1 MAGSQLVALRARVI
15 LPVSRP
21 AIEDGAVFI
30 SGGRIADIGHWR
42 DLRHKAPAQI
52 RDLGE
57 AILLPGLVNAH
68 CHLDYTDMAG
78 AISPPKSFLDW
89 IQGIVALKASW
100 SYTDFAQSWL
110 HGAQQLLRSGCTTVA
125 DIEAVPELLPEVWAA
140 TPLRVIS
147 FLELISVR
155 RRQRPTTL
163 LRQAIKKIRSLPAG
177 RNSAALSPHALYTTN
192 PELLKHA
199 RRASQ
204 PARWPLTMHVAE
216 SAAEMEMYQ
225 HGRGPMF
232 NWLRKNG
239 RDMSD
244 CGERSPVQQLAS
256 LKLLNARFLAVHVN
270 HLAPGDA
277 ALLASSRAHVVHCPR
292 SHAYFR
298 HAPFPFAELHDAG
311 VNLCL
316 GTDSLASIGK
326 DGRRKPELD
335 LFAELRAFAAH
346 QPGLAPEEFL
356 DLVTRNGAAALGQAG
371 LLGELTPRA
380 HADLIVLRSDAPVA
394 HAADTIVHNPPT
406 IAGVM
411 VAGEWVTEP
420 QA

>member
-1 MAGSQLVALRARVI
+1 MAGSQLVALRARVV
-15 LPVSRP
+15 LPVSQP

-30 SGGRIADIGHWR
+30 SRGRIAAVGRWR
-42 DLRHKAPAQI
+42 DLRRKAPAQT

-78 AISPPKSFLDW
+78 AIPPPKHFLDW
-89 IQGIVALKASW
+89 IEGIIALKAAW
-100 SYTDFAQSWL
+100 SYSDFAQSWL
-110 HGAQQLLRSGCTTVA
+110 NGATQLLRSGCTTVA

-140 TPLRVIS
+140 TPLRVLS

-155 RRQRPTTL
+155 GRQRPATL
-163 LRQAIKKIRSLPAG
+163 VRQTVQKVRSLPPG
-177 RNSAALSPHALYTTN
+177 RSSAALSPHALYTTN
-192 PELLKHA
+192 PELLNAA
-199 RRASQ
+199 RRASHR
-204 PARWPLTMHVAE
+204 ARWPLTMHVAE
-216 SAAEMEMYQ
+216 SAPEAEMF
-225 HGRGPMF
+225 HHARGPLHD
-232 NWLRKNG
+232 WLRRNG

-244 CGERSPVQQLAS
+244 CGTRSPLQQLAA
-256 LKLLNARFLAVHVN
+256 LKLLDPHFLAVHVN

-277 ALLASSRAHVVHCPR
+277 ALLARARAHVVHCPR

-326 DGRRKPELD
+326 DGRRKPALD
-335 LFAELRAFAAH
+335 LFAELRAFAAQ

-356 DLVTRNGAAALGQAG
+356 DLVTRNPAAALGQASQV
-371 LLGELTPRA
+371 GELTRRA
-380 HADLIVLRSDAPVA
+380 HADLLVLRSDAPPA
-394 HAADTIVHNPPT
+394 RAAETLVHTPPDV
-406 IAGVM
+406 AGVM
-411 VAGEWVTEP
+411 IGGAWAIEP
-420 QA
+420 PR